1 MEAAGHTHG
10 GFHPGLRVCGG
21 SQLLV
26 LGGRLMKV
34 FDVHVHYGW
43 WGKIGERGSQDE
55 WLDRLISTCE
65 EAGVVKVALLGWPGE
80 GNAAVSRAMEKYP
93 GFVHGMAMVNLDADR
108 PEVVVEY
115 YQRGFAGLKLI
126 CPSRNYDDEAYFRF
140 YELAEAHGMPIL
152 FHTGVIGGPVDYLL
166 GDKED
171 ADKAAPAPGEEARF
185 LADLRR
191 RARRS
196 RYGVSSARMQPIYLD
211 TIAYY
216 FPELHIIGAH
226 LGWPD
231 YITACAVARWRPRV
245 FFDVSGGDVVQR
257 HIVEGRYLMR
267 EIRPEKLV
275 YGSDCDLRRLK
286 ENIESWNQVFDNV
299 GMTEVE
305 KEKVFYGNACRI
317 FGCEEGL

>member
-1 MEAAGHTHG
+1 
-10 GFHPGLRVCGG
+10 
-21 SQLLV
+21 
-26 LGGRLMKV
+26 MKV

-43 WGKIGERGSQDE
+43 WGKIGERGSQGE
-55 WLDRLISTCE
+55 WLAQLVPACE
-65 EAGVVKVALLGWPGE
+65 EAGVVKVALLGWPGP
-80 GNAAVSRAMEKYP
+80 GNDAVARAIERYP
-93 GFVHGMAMVNLDADR
+93 DLVLGMAMLNLDADR
-108 PEVVVEY
+108 PEVVGEC
-115 YQRGFAGLKLI
+115 YQRGFSGLKLI
-126 CPSRNYDDEAYFRF
+126 CPCRNYDDEAYFRF
-140 YELAEAHGMPIL
+140 YELAEAYGMPIL
-152 FHTGVIGGPVDYLL
+152 FHTGVIGGPVDYLV
-166 GDKED
+166 GNRED
-171 ADKAAPAPGEEARF
+171 ADKAPPGPEDEARF

-196 RYGVSSARMQPIYLD
+196 PYGVSSARMQPVYLD

-231 YITACAVARWRPRV
+231 YMTACAVARWRPRV
-245 FFDVSGGDVVQR
+245 FFDISGGDVVQR

-286 ENIESWNQVFDNV
+286 NNIETWNRVFDEV
-299 GMTEVE
+299 GMSEVD

-317 FGCEEGL
+317 FRVET